1 MSSLEKFRK
10 KNEKFAERM
19 SRKTHFTEV
28 EIVRLVD
35 IQKRAMVGQ
44 VMLYT
49 SINIYFYRMVKSSQ
63 QRHTYKHEEEKTF

>member
-1 MSSLEKFRK
+1 MSSLENFRK

-28 EIVRLVD
+28 EIERLVD
-35 IQKRAMVGQ
+35 IHKRAMVVR

-63 QRHTYKHEEEKTF
+63 LRQTNKQKAF